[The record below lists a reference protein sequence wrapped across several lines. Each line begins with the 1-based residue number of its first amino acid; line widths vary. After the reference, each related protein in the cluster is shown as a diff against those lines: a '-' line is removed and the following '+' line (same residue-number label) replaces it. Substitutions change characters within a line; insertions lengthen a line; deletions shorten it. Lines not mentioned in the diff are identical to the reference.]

1 MNKQKVLKMSLL
13 MCMILSAGVAFSK
26 STVPSYNGDGVPISI
41 KIIISDGQDRGESIR
56 AYISGRSLTVVM
68 PCDLGQVSV
77 EITNDRGDIV
87 HCLSVQTPTGYQLMI
102 PSEGSY
108 VVTFTLQDGS
118 VYYGEFDV
126 E

>member
-1 MNKQKVLKMSLL
+1 MKCIILFLFMLCASTFGYANSKQ
-13 MCMILSAGVAFSK
+13 ILSSI
-26 STVPSYNGDGVPISI
+26 NDGNEVTITYLSNQNE
-41 KIIISDGQDRGESIR
+41 GDRGESIR
-56 AYISGRSLTVVM
+56 AYISGRSLTVVI
-68 PCDLGQVSV
+68 PCELGQVSV

>member
-1 MNKQKVLKMSLL
+1 MKCIILFLFMLCASTFGYANSKQ
-13 MCMILSAGVAFSK
+13 ILSSI
-26 STVPSYNGDGVPISI
+26 NDGNEVTITYLSNQNE
-41 KIIISDGQDRGESIR
+41 GDRGESIR

-87 HCLSVQTPTGYQLMI
+87 HCLSVQTPTGYQFMI

-108 VVTFTLQDGS
+108 GVTFTLQDGS

>member
-1 MNKQKVLKMSLL
+1 MLCASTFGYANSKQ
-13 MCMILSAGVAFSK
+13 ILSSI
-26 STVPSYNGDGVPISI
+26 NDGNEVTITNLSNQNE
-41 KIIISDGQDRGESIR
+41 GDRGESIR

-87 HCLSVQTPTGYQLMI
+87 HCLSVQTPTGYQFMI
-102 PSEGSY
+102 PFEGSY

>member
-1 MNKQKVLKMSLL
+1 MKCIILFLFMLCASTFGYANSKQ
-13 MCMILSAGVAFSK
+13 ILSSI
-26 STVPSYNGDGVPISI
+26 NDGNEVTITNLSNQNE
-41 KIIISDGQDRGESIR
+41 GDRGESIR

>member
-1 MNKQKVLKMSLL
+1 MKCIILFLFMLCASTFGYANSKQ
-13 MCMILSAGVAFSK
+13 ILS
-26 STVPSYNGDGVPISI
+26 SI
-41 KIIISDGQDRGESIR
+41 KDGNEVTITNLSNQNEGDRGESIR
-56 AYISGRSLTVVM
+56 AYISGRNLTVVM

-108 VVTFTLQDGS
+108 GVTFTLQDGS

>member
-1 MNKQKVLKMSLL
+1 MKCIILFLFMLCASTFGYANSKQ
-13 MCMILSAGVAFSK
+13 ILSSI
-26 STVPSYNGDGVPISI
+26 NDGNEV
-41 KIIISDGQDRGESIR
+41 IIINLSNQNEGDRGESIR

-77 EITNDRGDIV
+77 EITNDRGYIV
-87 HCLSVQTPTGYQLMI
+87 HCLSVQTPTGYQFMI

>member
-1 MNKQKVLKMSLL
+1 MKCIILFLFMLCASTFGYANSKQ
-13 MCMILSAGVAFSK
+13 ILS
-26 STVPSYNGDGVPISI
+26 SI
-41 KIIISDGQDRGESIR
+41 KDGNEVTITNLSNQNEGDRGESIR

-87 HCLSVQTPTGYQLMI
+87 HCLSVQTPTGYQFMR

>member
-1 MNKQKVLKMSLL
+1 MKCIILFLFMLCASTFGYANSKQ
-13 MCMILSAGVAFSK
+13 ILSSI
-26 STVPSYNGDGVPISI
+26 NDGNEV
-41 KIIISDGQDRGESIR
+41 IIINLSNQNEGDRGESIR

>member
-1 MNKQKVLKMSLL
+1 MLCASTFGYANSKQ
-13 MCMILSAGVAFSK
+13 ILSSI
-26 STVPSYNGDGVPISI
+26 NDGNEV
-41 KIIISDGQDRGESIR
+41 IIINTSTHCAIDRGESIR

-87 HCLSVQTPTGYQLMI
+87 HCLSVQTPTGYQFMI

>member
-1 MNKQKVLKMSLL
+1 MLCASTFGYANSKQ
-13 MCMILSAGVAFSK
+13 ILSSI
-26 STVPSYNGDGVPISI
+26 NDGNEV
-41 KIIISDGQDRGESIR
+41 IIINTSNHCANDRGESIR

-68 PCDLGQVSV
+68 PCELGQVSV

-87 HCLSVQTPTGYQLMI
+87 HCLSVQTPTGYQFMI

>member
-1 MNKQKVLKMSLL
+1 MKCIILFLFMLCASTFGYANSKQ
-13 MCMILSAGVAFSK
+13 ILSSI
-26 STVPSYNGDGVPISI
+26 NDGNEVTITNLSNQNE
-41 KIIISDGQDRGESIR
+41 GDRGESIR

-87 HCLSVQTPTGYQLMI
+87 HCLSVQTPTGYQFMI

>member
-1 MNKQKVLKMSLL
+1 MKCIILFLFMLCASTFGYANSKQ
-13 MCMILSAGVAFSK
+13 ILSSI
-26 STVPSYNGDGVPISI
+26 NDGNEV
-41 KIIISDGQDRGESIR
+41 IIINLSNQNEGDRGESIR

-87 HCLSVQTPTGYQLMI
+87 HCLSVQTPTGYQFMI

>member
-1 MNKQKVLKMSLL
+1 MKCIILFLFMLCASTFGYANSKQ
-13 MCMILSAGVAFSK
+13 ILSSI
-26 STVPSYNGDGVPISI
+26 NDGNEVTITNLSNQNE
-41 KIIISDGQDRGESIR
+41 GDRGESIR

-87 HCLSVQTPTGYQLMI
+87 HCLSVQTPTGYQFMI

-108 VVTFTLQDGS
+108 VVTFTHQDGS

>member
-1 MNKQKVLKMSLL
+1 MLCASTFGYANSKDR
-13 MCMILSAGVAFSK
+13 LSSIDDNEVI
-26 STVPSYNGDGVPISI
+26 TTNISNHCAN
-41 KIIISDGQDRGESIR
+41 DRGESIR

-68 PCDLGQVSV
+68 PCELWQVSV

-108 VVTFTLQDGS
+108 GVTFTLQDGS
-118 VYYGEFDV
+118 VYYGELDV

>member
-1 MNKQKVLKMSLL
+1 MKCIILFLFMLCASTFGYANSKQ
-13 MCMILSAGVAFSK
+13 ILSSI
-26 STVPSYNGDGVPISI
+26 NDGNEVTITNLSNQNE
-41 KIIISDGQDRGESIR
+41 GDRGESIR

-108 VVTFTLQDGS
+108 GVTFTLQDGS

>member
-1 MNKQKVLKMSLL
+1 
-13 MCMILSAGVAFSK
+13 MILSAGVAFSK

-87 HCLSVQTPTGYQLMI
+87 HCLSVQTPTGYQFMI

-108 VVTFTLQDGS
+108 VVTFTLKDGS
-118 VYYGEFDV
+118 VYIGEFDV

>member
-1 MNKQKVLKMSLL
+1 MKCIILFLFMLCASTFGYANSKQ
-13 MCMILSAGVAFSK
+13 ILS
-26 STVPSYNGDGVPISI
+26 SI
-41 KIIISDGQDRGESIR
+41 KDGNEVTITNLSNQNEGDRGESIR

-87 HCLSVQTPTGYQLMI
+87 HCLSVQTPTGYQFMI

-108 VVTFTLQDGS
+108 GVTFTLQDGS

>member
-1 MNKQKVLKMSLL
+1 MKCIILFLFMLCASTFGYANSKQ
-13 MCMILSAGVAFSK
+13 ILSSI
-26 STVPSYNGDGVPISI
+26 NDGNEVTITYLSNQNE
-41 KIIISDGQDRGESIR
+41 GDRGESIR

-68 PCDLGQVSV
+68 PCELGQVSV

-108 VVTFTLQDGS
+108 GVTFTLQDGS

>member
-1 MNKQKVLKMSLL
+1 MKCIILFLFMLCASTFGYANSKQ
-13 MCMILSAGVAFSK
+13 ILSSI
-26 STVPSYNGDGVPISI
+26 NDGNEVTITNLSNQNE
-41 KIIISDGQDRGESIR
+41 GDRGESIR

-87 HCLSVQTPTGYQLMI
+87 HCLSVQTPTGYQFMI

-108 VVTFTLQDGS
+108 GVTFTLQDGS

>member
-1 MNKQKVLKMSLL
+1 MKCIILFLFMLCASTFGYANSKQ
-13 MCMILSAGVAFSK
+13 ILSSI
-26 STVPSYNGDGVPISI
+26 NDGNEV
-41 KIIISDGQDRGESIR
+41 IIINLSNQNEGDHGESIR

-87 HCLSVQTPTGYQLMI
+87 HCLSVQTPTGYQFMI

>member
-1 MNKQKVLKMSLL
+1 MKCIILFLFMLCASTFGYANSKQ
-13 MCMILSAGVAFSK
+13 ILS
-26 STVPSYNGDGVPISI
+26 SI
-41 KIIISDGQDRGESIR
+41 KDGNEVTITNLSNQNEGDRGESIR

-108 VVTFTLQDGS
+108 GVTFTLQDGS

>member
-1 MNKQKVLKMSLL
+1 MKCIILFLFMLCASTFGYANSKQ
-13 MCMILSAGVAFSK
+13 ILSSI
-26 STVPSYNGDGVPISI
+26 NDGNEVTITYLSNQNE
-41 KIIISDGQDRGESIR
+41 GDRGESIR

-68 PCDLGQVSV
+68 PCELGQVSV

-87 HCLSVQTPTGYQLMI
+87 HCLSVQTPTGYQFMI

-108 VVTFTLQDGS
+108 GVTFTLQDGS

>member
-1 MNKQKVLKMSLL
+1 MLCASTFGYANSKQ
-13 MCMILSAGVAFSK
+13 ILSSINDDNEVII
-26 STVPSYNGDGVPISI
+26 TNISNQNE
-41 KIIISDGQDRGESIR
+41 GDRGESIR
-56 AYISGRSLTVVM
+56 AYISGRDLTVVM
-68 PCDLGQVSV
+68 PCDLWQVSV

>member
-1 MNKQKVLKMSLL
+1 MKCIILFLFMLCASTFGYANSKQ
-13 MCMILSAGVAFSK
+13 ILSSI
-26 STVPSYNGDGVPISI
+26 NDGNEVTITYLSNQNE
-41 KIIISDGQDRGESIR
+41 GDRGESIR

-87 HCLSVQTPTGYQLMI
+87 HCLSVQTPTGYQFMI

>member
-1 MNKQKVLKMSLL
+1 MK
-13 MCMILSAGVAFSK
+13 CIILFLFMLCASTFGYANSK
-26 STVPSYNGDGVPISI
+26 DRLSYIDDNEVIITNISNQNE
-41 KIIISDGQDRGESIR
+41 GDRGESIR

-87 HCLSVQTPTGYQLMI
+87 HCLSVQTPTGYQFMI

-118 VYYGEFDV
+118 VYYGEFYV

>member
-1 MNKQKVLKMSLL
+1 MKCIILFLFMLCASTFGYANSKQ
-13 MCMILSAGVAFSK
+13 ILSSI
-26 STVPSYNGDGVPISI
+26 NDGNEVTITYLSNQNE
-41 KIIISDGQDRGESIR
+41 GDRGESIR

-108 VVTFTLQDGS
+108 GVTFTLQDGS

>member
-1 MNKQKVLKMSLL
+1 
-13 MCMILSAGVAFSK
+13 
-26 STVPSYNGDGVPISI
+26 
-41 KIIISDGQDRGESIR
+41 ESIR

>member
-1 MNKQKVLKMSLL
+1 MLCASTFGYANSKQ
-13 MCMILSAGVAFSK
+13 ILSSI
-26 STVPSYNGDGVPISI
+26 NDGNEV
-41 KIIISDGQDRGESIR
+41 IIINLSNQNEGDRGESIR
-56 AYISGRSLTVVM
+56 ADISGRSLTVVM

-87 HCLSVQTPTGYQLMI
+87 HCLSVQTPTGYQFMI

>member
-1 MNKQKVLKMSLL
+1 MKCIILFLFMLCASTFGYANSKQ
-13 MCMILSAGVAFSK
+13 ILSSI
-26 STVPSYNGDGVPISI
+26 NDGNEV
-41 KIIISDGQDRGESIR
+41 IIINLSNQNEGDRGESIR

-108 VVTFTLQDGS
+108 GVTFTLQDGS
-118 VYYGEFDV
+118 VYYGELDV